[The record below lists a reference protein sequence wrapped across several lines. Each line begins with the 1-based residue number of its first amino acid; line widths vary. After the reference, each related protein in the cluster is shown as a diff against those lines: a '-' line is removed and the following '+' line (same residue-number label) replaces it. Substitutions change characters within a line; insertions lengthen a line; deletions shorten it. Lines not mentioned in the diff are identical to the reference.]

1 MGNETLQNFGYTFQI
16 KIISSLLLDNAF
28 LQQIADI
35 LEPDY
40 FESNANKWVLE
51 CIFKYYDKH
60 KISPTFEVFRAEVLD
75 IDNDIIKATV
85 LEALKD
91 VHRHL
96 ESTDLDFIKEK
107 TLEFCKN
114 KCIKNAILDSVT
126 LLESGN
132 YDDIRN
138 TIDNALKVGIEKD
151 IGHEYNIQIE
161 ERYQESVRNTV
172 ETPWPAITSL
182 MDGGLG
188 KGELGVFVAP
198 AGIGK
203 SWALI
208 NIGANAIKKG
218 LNVIHYTLELNQSYV
233 GLRYDSVITGIPAQN
248 LKHHK
253 EDVKELVKSI
263 PGKLIIKYY
272 PTKAARIQTLRAHIE
287 KTTTLDIKPDLIIV
301 DYADLLKGPG
311 QEKRHELEGLYED
324 LRGIAGEYEIP
335 IWTASQ
341 ANRSSLDGDVEYI
354 DASKIA
360 ESYSK
365 VMIADFVMSLSRK
378 VEDKVAGTGVWHVIK
393 NRFGPDGITFPSQI
407 NTSSGQI
414 NIYEKNTV
422 QGREAS
428 KKIENRSEYA
438 RQMLAQKF
446 NELKE

>member
-172 ETPWPAITSL
+172 ETPWPVITGL

-233 GLRYDSVITGIPAQN
+233 GLRYDSVLTGIPAQN

-341 ANRSSLDGDVEYI
+341 ANRSSLEDDVEYI